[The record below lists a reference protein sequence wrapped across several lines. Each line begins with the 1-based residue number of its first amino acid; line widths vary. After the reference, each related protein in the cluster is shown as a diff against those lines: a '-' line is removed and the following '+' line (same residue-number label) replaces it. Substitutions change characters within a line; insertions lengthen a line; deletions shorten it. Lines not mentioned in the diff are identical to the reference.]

1 MFKKNI
7 GDKMK
12 KEKAITSDLFAVD
25 TCDHC
30 NGEGQIEVK
39 DDITEKMKKEKAI
52 TSDLFC
58 DICNGSGI
66 LL

>member
-1 MFKKNI
+1 MFNNNK

-12 KEKAITSDLFAVD
+12 KAKAITSDLFAVD

-39 DDITEKMKKEKAI
+39 DNIIED
-52 TSDLFC
+52 C

-66 LL
+66 LI